1 MHLFKTSEKYFTVD
15 PWLVIEEGFD
25 PQRQRLAESIFSLAN
40 EFMCVRGYF
49 EEGYSGDHLLGSYF
63 SQLYDLMDIKH
74 PQVFK
79 GFITE
84 GATMINTVDWL
95 YTRISLDDEELDL
108 GKVKFSDFRRT
119 LDLKNATLKRE
130 FVWTTATHKQL
141 RITFLRFANIV
152 NTAQGWQRVI
162 LEPLNFSGEIKIRS
176 GLDFDTLY
184 ELAAGW
190 DQTQGTGSST
200 ANKGDLNFWTCE
212 RKQKVGDVRA
222 IQARTRRS
230 GIRLFS
236 GFRLM
241 ADPSVKLFQVEREK
255 FIGVEFTLQLMEN
268 QVASFDKI
276 VVNHWEQTPDIEQV
290 WNNGLN
296 LAGRY
301 AAATYDQALLEHNR
315 CWADFWRRMDIEIQG
330 DPELQQGV
338 RYSLFAMYINY
349 HGESDRRNVICKL
362 GGEVYNGV
370 NFWDTEIYCHRMYM
384 FLNPEVARKLLIYR
398 YHYLSKAIE
407 NAQRVDL
414 EGARYPFATITGVE
428 EMGTWQHVEL
438 EIHQNEAIF
447 YAIWHYDQVCK
458 DKQFLY
464 HEGIEMLLQMC
475 RCMASWGGWS
485 PRKGDFGFY
494 GVMGPDEFHMMVNHN
509 CYTNYLG
516 KKMFQ
521 YTLDVLEEMRQ
532 NAPDLYELAV
542 GKVQLAPKETAEW
555 KRMADHMRILRDE
568 ETGIFEQHD
577 GYFDLPHIDVKNIPV
592 SQIPIY
598 KNWAYIK
605 IFRFNMVK
613 QPDFLNL
620 PYFFSQ
626 DFTME
631 EKKANYEFYE
641 ARTSHESSLSPSLHA
656 ILAAELGKLDEAYHF
671 LAYAARLDLDNYN
684 RNTEQGIHS
693 SAAAGVWAGMVSGFG
708 GLRTDA
714 ATLILNPVL
723 PRQWQSFRFKMTYA
737 GSLLEVSVTKEE
749 AVLKVLEGEAV
760 TLNVYGEPVQITAE
774 GVAIRQKRDM
784 IPSDATEPCL
794 PRPARMDG

>member
-1 MHLFKTSEKYFTVD
+1 MHLFKTSEKYFQID
-15 PWLVIEEGFD
+15 PWRVVEEGFD
-25 PQRQRLAESIFSLAN
+25 PAKQRLAESIFSVAN

-49 EEGYSGDHLLGSYF
+49 EEGYSGDHLQGSYF
-63 SQLYDLMDIKH
+63 SQLYDMMDIKY

-84 GATMINTVDWL
+84 GATMINAVDWL
-95 YTRISLDDEELDL
+95 YTRISLDGEALDL
-108 GKVKFSDFRRT
+108 GKVKFADFRRT
-119 LDLKNATLKRE
+119 LDLRNATFKRE
-130 FVWTTATHKQL
+130 FVWETATGKQL
-141 RITFLRFANIV
+141 RITFLRFTNIV
-152 NTAQGWQRVI
+152 STAMGCQRI
-162 LEPLNFSGEIKIRS
+162 IFEPLNFSGEIKICS
-176 GLDFDTLY
+176 GLDFDTIY

-200 ANKGDLNFWTCE
+200 GKNNDLNFWTCE
-212 RKQKVGDVRA
+212 RKKKAGDVYA
-222 IQARTRRS
+222 MQARTRRS

-236 GFRLM
+236 GFRLD
-241 ADPSVKLFQVEREK
+241 ANQTIEPETVEGEK
-255 FIGVEFTLQLMEN
+255 FIGAEFSLKLHQN

-276 VVNHWEQTPDIEQV
+276 VVNHWEQTHDMDRV

-296 LAGRY
+296 LARQCVMT
-301 AAATYDQALLEHNR
+301 TYDRAFLEHDR
-315 CWADFWRRMDIEIQG
+315 HWTDFWRRMDIEIEG

-338 RYSLFAMYINY
+338 RYSLYAMYINY
-349 HGESDRRNVICKL
+349 HGESERRNVLCKL

-370 NFWDTEIYCHRMYM
+370 NFWDTEIYCHRMFM
-384 FLNPEVARKLLIYR
+384 FLNPEIARKLLMYR
-398 YHYLSKAIE
+398 YHYLSKALE
-407 NAQRVDL
+407 NAKRLDL
-414 EGARYPFATITGVE
+414 EGARYPFATITGLE

-447 YAIWHYDQVCK
+447 YAIWHYDKVCR

-485 PRKGDFGFY
+485 PKNGDFGFY

-516 KKMFQ
+516 KKMFN
-521 YTLDVLEEMRQ
+521 YTLEVLEEMKRE
-532 NAPDLYELAV
+532 APALYREAVAKVELR
-542 GKVQLAPKETAEW
+542 PEETAEW
-555 KRMADHMRILRDE
+555 RRMAAKMRILKDAA
-568 ETGIFEQHD
+568 TGIYEQHD
-577 GYFDLPHIDVKNIPV
+577 GYFDLPHIDVKNIPM
-592 SQIPIY
+592 SQVPIY

-605 IFRFNMVK
+605 IFRFNMIK

-620 PYFFSQ
+620 PYFFSA
-626 DFTME
+626 DFTMA

-656 ILAAELGKLDEAYHF
+656 ILAAELGKREEAYNF

-693 SAAAGVWAGMVSGFG
+693 SSAAGVWAGMVSGFG

-714 ATLILNPVL
+714 DRLVFKPSL
-723 PRQWQSFRFKMTYA
+723 PAQWQGYRFKLHYQ
-737 GSLLEVSVTKEE
+737 GSLLEVNVDRETAQYRVIEGPAVPISVYEQDYLVDQ
-749 AVLKVLEGEAV
+749 AGIR
-760 TLNVYGEPVQITAE
+760 VQLQSL
-774 GVAIRQKRDM
+774 GK
-784 IPSDATEPCL
+784 
-794 PRPARMDG
+794 